1 MDYLPRLLAATIRRY
16 RRYRTV
22 PRRLSAILIA
32 DVVGYSRLVET
43 DEVGTL
49 AALKQRWKTILES
62 VVREWG
68 GGIVKENNLRDSDR
82 PLTDR
87 PLWRGP
93 NVNHPVTWRPMNASC
108 VPMPC

>member
-1 MDYLPRLLAATIRRY
+1 
-16 RRYRTV
+16 V

-68 GGIVKENNLRDSDR
+68 GRIVKENNRRDSDR
-82 PLTDR
+82 PLTD
-87 PLWRGP
+87 G
-93 NVNHPVTWRPMNASC
+93 HCGGGQT
-108 VPMPC
+108 

>member
-68 GGIVKENNLRDSDR
+68 GRIVKENNRRDSDR
-82 PLTDR
+82 PLTD
-87 PLWRGP
+87 G
-93 NVNHPVTWRPMNASC
+93 HCGGGQT
-108 VPMPC
+108 